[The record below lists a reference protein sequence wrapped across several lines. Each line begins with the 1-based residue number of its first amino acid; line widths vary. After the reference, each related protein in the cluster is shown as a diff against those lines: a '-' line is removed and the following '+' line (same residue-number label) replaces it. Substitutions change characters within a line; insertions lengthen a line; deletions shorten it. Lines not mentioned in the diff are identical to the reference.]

1 MFRKGQGC
9 LSLSVLQ
16 TQLIAC
22 SLHARNLAPNCI
34 SVVKLRSLHCS
45 GEAFHLP
52 QVYNHLGAGGKVIPR
67 LVFVVSSR
75 PACACPVK
83 SAGCN
88 LVSRNNM
95 TRKHCK
101 NCKNPIK
108 GHNGPAGNRCTNAP
122 ASDTP
127 AKKGKG
133 RHQSPPPASEGLGD
147 TSTAPGEPVTSQP
160 AGGGKLPDMPSGD
173 VPDVNVSCPTTSS
186 GVGNPSLD
194 ASLAVGHV
202 SPANVSV
209 QAPVVSVPSV
219 WSVPDGSGRPGVLSY
234 PYSAWGTAALPP
246 LDVTRSA
253 RQHTTPASDSG
264 LTTAQN
270 GLLPIYTRPAG
281 PQNGIIPGCDN
292 YGENMAPVSTHSEGA
307 AGGGVNAHIPVSAHS
322 EGAAGGVNVT
332 TTPQG
337 GYHGY
342 PGGNMFARGGANM
355 PYGFTHPFHNNLNGL
370 YNQLPYAG
378 LT

>member
-1 MFRKGQGC
+1 
-9 LSLSVLQ
+9 
-16 TQLIAC
+16 
-22 SLHARNLAPNCI
+22 
-34 SVVKLRSLHCS
+34 
-45 GEAFHLP
+45 
-52 QVYNHLGAGGKVIPR
+52 
-67 LVFVVSSR
+67 
-75 PACACPVK
+75 
-83 SAGCN
+83 
-88 LVSRNNM
+88 M

-133 RHQSPPPASEGLGD
+133 RHQSPPPTSEGVGD
-147 TSTAPGEPVTSQP
+147 TSTVPGEPVTSQP

-322 EGAAGGVNVT
+322 EGAAGGVNVG

-342 PGGNMFARGGANM
+342 PGGSMFAMGGANM

-378 LT
+378 YVRPGVPVFGNQPGLHNSAGSAFHVNSSYPQRHIAPGGGMAYAGSNEWTGIPPHVAQPRAPVYQHGTQTQVPGCSHKNN